1 MYENRHSA
9 IALPMAGR
17 ADWPLRL
24 NGVKL
29 SRSMKKSPIVDIAS
43 SGRNLTTDV
52 HSWICPMLRMP
63 RRLIAAAAQMP
74 ARVSTIVPAVPCPVL
89 TKRST

>member
-1 MYENRHSA
+1 
-9 IALPMAGR
+9 MAGR
-17 ADWPLRL
+17 AACPLRL

-29 SRSMKKSPIVDIAS
+29 SRSMKNSPMVDIAS
-43 SGRNLTTDV
+43 RGRNLTTEV

-74 ARVSTIVPAVPCPVL
+74 ARVSTTVPTVPWPVL
-89 TKRST
+89 TNRST